1 MLTYAK
7 ILKNRIIKP
16 LVLSVFLSLSFTG
29 LSAQEHTSPANP
41 ADTHHEVA
49 AEAQQHAT
57 GRFNAGE
64 MIMEHILDAH
74 EWHVLTY
81 NGHHVSI
88 PLPVILYAPGKG
100 LDMFLSSRFGHGHAS
115 WNGYRLEHGKIVAE
129 DGSAFYDLSITKN
142 TAAMMISVLLLLF
155 IFISIANAYKRRAG
169 QAPKGIQSLMEPII
183 LFIRD
188 EVAKPSIGPK
198 YERYVPYL
206 LTVFFFI
213 WINNMMGLIPIFP
226 FGANVTGN
234 IAVTMTLALF
244 TFVITLVIANK
255 GYWAHIVNTPGV
267 PWWLKFPVPLMPVVE
282 FLGVFIKP
290 FVLML
295 RLFANITAGHIIP
308 LGFFAL
314 IFIFGEMSQGVGMGV
329 SVISV
334 AFSLFMSCL
343 ELLVAFLQ
351 AYVFTL
357 LSAMYFGMAIEEH
370 HHDHEHAHDHSAGH
384 HDQDGHEEK
393 PAVI

>member
-1 MLTYAK
+1 MVILAKMLGNN
-7 ILKNRIIKP
+7 LKK
-16 LVLSVFLSLSFTG
+16 SLLTG
-29 LSAQEHTSPANP
+29 LFFLFSLTNLLAQDSLQQANP
-41 ADTHHEVA
+41 QDAHNEVA
-49 AEAQQHAT
+49 AETKPH
-57 GRFNAGE
+57 GEGKFSAGK

-81 NGHHVSI
+81 GETHLSI
-88 PLPVILYAPGKG
+88 PLPIILYSPEKG
-100 LDMFLSSRFGHGHAS
+100 LSAFSSSRFEHGHAAYE
-115 WNGYRLEHGKIVAE
+115 GYKMEEGKIVSE
-129 DGSAFYDLSITKN
+129 NGSSFYDLSITKN
-142 TAAMMISVLLLLF
+142 TASMMLSVFLLAF
-155 IFISIANAYKRRAG
+155 IFISIANSYKKRQG
-169 QAPKGIQSLMEPII
+169 MAPKGMQSLFEPII
-183 LFIRD
+183 IFIRD

-198 YERYVPYL
+198 YEKYVPYL

-213 WINNMMGLIPIFP
+213 WLNNMMGLIPVFP

-234 IAVTMTLALF
+234 IAITLTLALF

-255 GYWAHIVNTPGV
+255 GYWMHIVNTPGV

-314 IFIFGEMSQGVGMGV
+314 IFIFGEMSHSVGMGV

-334 AFSLFMSCL
+334 AFSLFMSFL

-370 HHDHEHAHDHSAGH
+370 HEHHAHAGH
-384 HDQDGHEEK
+384 DDE
-393 PAVI
+393 PSVI